1 MRPKSGTVVL
11 NTFLKNH
18 VNFRFALDYILR
30 ILIVVPISSGN
41 FGSVQ
46 KTVKYF
52 IICVFVLMT
61 KY

>member
-1 MRPKSGTVVL
+1 MP

-30 ILIVVPISSGN
+30 ILIVVPVSSGN

-52 IICVFVLMT
+52 IICVFVIMT

>member
-1 MRPKSGTVVL
+1 MP

-30 ILIVVPISSGN
+30 ILIVPVSSGN

-46 KTVKYF
+46 ETVKYF
-52 IICVFVLMT
+52 VICVFVIMT

>member
-1 MRPKSGTVVL
+1 MP

-30 ILIVVPISSGN
+30 ILIVVPVSSGN
-41 FGSVQ
+41 VGSVQ
-46 KTVKYF
+46 KTVKHF
-52 IICVFVLMT
+52 IICIFVIMT